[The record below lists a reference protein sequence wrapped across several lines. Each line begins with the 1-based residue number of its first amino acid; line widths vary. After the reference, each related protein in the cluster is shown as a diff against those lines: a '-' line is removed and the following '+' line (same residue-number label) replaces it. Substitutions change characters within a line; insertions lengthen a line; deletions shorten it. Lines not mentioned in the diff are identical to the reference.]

1 MVILMTYN
9 NQLEGLILAAGNSS
23 RFKFIDG
30 RFKKYFLKLGNSNIL
45 GYIISGMIET
55 GITKIKI
62 VTSRLINNIK
72 YRKMVLKSIARSWID
87 LGNLDLEIIEN
98 KFPERENGYSL
109 LLGLNK
115 ISSEYTI
122 LSMSDHIFSENIF
135 NKIIKSYKKKRDI
148 LLATDPMY
156 KKGYY
161 DINDATK
168 VFGKNNSILKIRK
181 NLTKYNRL
189 DMGVFILK
197 TEVIKKI
204 CKKVESHFNKFSVTD
219 IVLSALD
226 SDLDVGYYDFSDII
240 WLDIDNFKNYHQLK
254 KLFNISSNICPFGLN
269 PTGSD
274 EKSKY
279 NEKIEFKKKILK
291 IN

>member
-1 MVILMTYN
+1 MIYYEKATVLGES
-9 NQLEGLILAAGNSS
+9 LGLVEIVFGSLAT
-23 RFKFIDG
+23 
-30 RFKKYFLKLGNSNIL
+30 LGPI
-45 GYIISGMIET
+45 Y
-55 GITKIKI
+55 
-62 VTSRLINNIK
+62 
-72 YRKMVLKSIARSWID
+72 AD

-161 DINDATK
+161 DINDSTK
-168 VFGKNNSILKIRK
+168 
-181 NLTKYNRL
+181 
-189 DMGVFILK
+189 VFILK

-279 NEKIEFKKKILK
+279 NEKIGFVSEEFTWSNTISNKGLNILTIVGTGNNVKI
-291 IN
+291 